1 MNMSEETLNAS
12 KEDVSLWQIFTVFA
26 KIGAFTIGGGY
37 AMIPLVRDEMIKR
50 DWMSDEELPDII
62 AMAQSA
68 TGVLAVNMSIFVG
81 HKLRGVKGSV
91 VATLGSVI
99 PSFVAILLIA
109 MVFTNFRDNPV
120 VERIFKGIRPVVVS
134 LIAVPMI
141 NMARKNNK
149 TWWAWTI
156 SAVTLFLVAF
166 LSFSPVYILL
176 VLIVVSAGIA
186 VIRDKKEVRND

>member
-12 KEDVSLWQIFTVFA
+12 KEEVSLWQIFTVFA

-37 AMIPLVRDEMIKR
+37 AMIPLIRDEMIKR
-50 DWMSDEELPDII
+50 DWMTDEELPDII

-68 TGVLAVNMSIFVG
+68 PGVLAVNMSIFVG
-81 HKLRGVKGSV
+81 HKLHGVKGGV
-91 VATLGSVI
+91 VATLGSVL
-99 PSFVAILLIA
+99 PSFITILLIA
-109 MVFTNFRDNPV
+109 MIFTNFRDNPV

-149 TWWAWTI
+149 TWWAWAI
-156 SAVTLFLVAF
+156 SIVTLFLVAF
-166 LSFSPVYILL
+166 LSFSPIYILL
-176 VLIVVSAGIA
+176 VLIVVSASVA
-186 VIRDKKEVRND
+186 VIKNKKEAKND

>member
-1 MNMSEETLNAS
+1 MSEETLNAS
-12 KEDVSLWQIFTVFA
+12 KEEVSLWQIFTVFA

-37 AMIPLVRDEMIKR
+37 AMIPLIRDEMIKR

-68 TGVLAVNMSIFVG
+68 PGVLAVNMSIFVG

-149 TWWAWTI
+149 TWWAWAI
-156 SAVTLFLVAF
+156 SVVTLFLVAF

>member
-1 MNMSEETLNAS
+1 MNMSEEQSNKTP
-12 KEDVSLWQIFTVFA
+12 EEVSLRQIFLVFA

-37 AMIPLVRDEMIKR
+37 AMIPLIRDEMVKR
-50 DWMSDEELPDII
+50 GWMSDEELPDII

-68 TGVLAVNMSIFVG
+68 PGVLAVNMSIFAG

-91 VATLGSVI
+91 AATLGSII
-99 PSFVAILLIA
+99 PSFITILLIA
-109 MVFTNFRDNPV
+109 MIFTNFRDNPV

-149 TWWAWTI
+149 TWWAWVI

-166 LSFSPVYILL
+166 LSFSPIYILL
-176 VLIVVSAGIA
+176 VLIVVSASVA
-186 VIRDKKEVRND
+186 VIKNKKEASHE

>member
-1 MNMSEETLNAS
+1 MSEEQSNKTS
-12 KEDVSLWQIFTVFA
+12 EEVSLWRIFIVFA

-37 AMIPLVRDEMIKR
+37 AMIPLIRDEMVGR
-50 DWMSDEELPDII
+50 GWMSDEELPDII

-68 TGVLAVNMSIFVG
+68 PGVLAVNMSIFAG

-91 VATLGSVI
+91 TATLGSVL
-99 PSFVAILLIA
+99 PSFITILLIA
-109 MVFTNFRDNPV
+109 MIFTNFRDNAI

-149 TWWAWTI
+149 VWWAWAI

-166 LSFSPVYILL
+166 LSFSPIYILL
-176 VLIVVSAGIA
+176 VLIVVSASVA
-186 VIRDKKEVRND
+186 VIRNKKEARK

>member
-1 MNMSEETLNAS
+1 MNMSEELTNKTS
-12 KEDVSLWQIFTVFA
+12 EEVSLWQIFLVFS

-37 AMIPLVRDEMIKR
+37 AMIPLIRDEMVKR

-68 TGVLAVNMSIFVG
+68 PGVLAVNMSIFVG

-91 VATLGSVI
+91 VATLGSVV
-99 PSFVAILLIA
+99 PSFITILLIA
-109 MVFTNFRDNPV
+109 MIFTNFRDNPV
-120 VERIFKGIRPVVVS
+120 VERVFKGIRPVVVS

-149 TWWAWTI
+149 TWWAWAI

-166 LSFSPVYILL
+166 LSFSPIYILL
-176 VLIVVSAGIA
+176 VLIVVSASVA
-186 VIRDKKEVRND
+186 VIRNKKEASHE

>member
-1 MNMSEETLNAS
+1 MNMSEELTNKAS
-12 KEDVSLWQIFTVFA
+12 EEVSLRQIFLVFS

-37 AMIPLVRDEMIKR
+37 AMIPLIRDEMVKR

-68 TGVLAVNMSIFVG
+68 PGVLAVNMSIFVG

-91 VATLGSVI
+91 VATLGTVI
-99 PSFVAILLIA
+99 PSFITILLIA
-109 MVFTNFRDNPV
+109 MIFTNFRDNPV
-120 VERIFKGIRPVVVS
+120 VERVFKGIRPVVVS

-149 TWWAWTI
+149 TWWACAI

-166 LSFSPVYILL
+166 LSFSPIYILL
-176 VLIVVSAGIA
+176 VLIVASASVA
-186 VIRDKKEVRND
+186 VIRNKKEASHE

>member
-1 MNMSEETLNAS
+1 MSEEQSNKTS
-12 KEDVSLWQIFTVFA
+12 EEVSLWRIFIVFA

-37 AMIPLVRDEMIKR
+37 AMIPLIRDEMVGR
-50 DWMSDEELPDII
+50 GWMSDEELPDII

-68 TGVLAVNMSIFVG
+68 PGVLAVNMSIFAG

-91 VATLGSVI
+91 TATLGSVL
-99 PSFVAILLIA
+99 PSFITILLIA
-109 MVFTNFRDNPV
+109 MIFTNFRDNPI
-120 VERIFKGIRPVVVS
+120 VERVFKGVRPVVVS

-149 TWWAWTI
+149 VWWAWAI

-166 LSFSPVYILL
+166 LSFSPIYILL
-176 VLIVVSAGIA
+176 VLIVVSASVA
-186 VIRDKKEVRND
+186 VIRNKKEARK

>member
-1 MNMSEETLNAS
+1 MNMSEELTNKTS
-12 KEDVSLWQIFTVFA
+12 EEVSLWQIFLVFS

-37 AMIPLVRDEMIKR
+37 AMIPLIRDEMVKR

-68 TGVLAVNMSIFVG
+68 PGVLAVNMSIFVG

-91 VATLGSVI
+91 VATLGSVV
-99 PSFVAILLIA
+99 PSFITILLIA
-109 MVFTNFRDNPV
+109 MIFTNFRDNPV
-120 VERIFKGIRPVVVS
+120 VERVFKGIRPVVVS

-149 TWWAWTI
+149 TWWAWAI

-166 LSFSPVYILL
+166 LSFSPIYILL
-176 VLIVVSAGIA
+176 VLIVASASVA
-186 VIRDKKEVRND
+186 VIRNKKEASHE

>member
-68 TGVLAVNMSIFVG
+68 PGVLAVNMSIFVG

-91 VATLGSVI
+91 VATLGSVV

-149 TWWAWTI
+149 TWWAWAI
-156 SAVTLFLVAF
+156 SAVMLFLVAF

>member
-12 KEDVSLWQIFTVFA
+12 KEEVSLWQVFTVFA

-37 AMIPLVRDEMIKR
+37 AMIPLIRDEMIKR

-68 TGVLAVNMSIFVG
+68 PGVLAVNMSIFVG

-149 TWWAWTI
+149 TWRAWAI

>member
-1 MNMSEETLNAS
+1 MSEELTNKTS
-12 KEDVSLWQIFTVFA
+12 EEVSLWQIFLVFS

-37 AMIPLVRDEMIKR
+37 AMIPLIRDEMVKR

-68 TGVLAVNMSIFVG
+68 PGVLAVNMSIFVG

-91 VATLGSVI
+91 VATLGSVV
-99 PSFVAILLIA
+99 PSFITILLIA
-109 MVFTNFRDNPV
+109 MIFTNFRDNPV
-120 VERIFKGIRPVVVS
+120 VERVFKGIRPVVVS

-149 TWWAWTI
+149 TWWAWAI

-166 LSFSPVYILL
+166 LSFSPIYILL
-176 VLIVVSAGIA
+176 ILIVVSASVA
-186 VIRDKKEVRND
+186 VIRNKKEASHE

>member
-1 MNMSEETLNAS
+1 MSLTRCGAVKRSFSARAGVMPMANM
-12 KEDVSLWQIFTVFA
+12 
-26 KIGAFTIGGGY
+26 
-37 AMIPLVRDEMIKR
+37 AMSQR
-50 DWMSDEELPDII
+50 
-62 AMAQSA
+62 
-68 TGVLAVNMSIFVG
+68 LAVTSST
-81 HKLRGVKGSV
+81 SV
-91 VATLGSVI
+91 AKEL
-99 PSFVAILLIA
+99 
-109 MVFTNFRDNPV
+109 FTNFRDNPV

-149 TWWAWTI
+149 TWWAWAI